1 MACAGKYGYYTGGIR
16 HMAFKQAVEY
26 KVDDRVTFTNSAGR
40 TITGTVTIVERTISG
55 GTWITVF
62 ETPGSVYK
70 LPADA
75 VKRA

>member
-1 MACAGKYGYYTGGIR
+1 MLKE
-16 HMAFKQAVEY
+16 FK
-26 KVDDRVTFTNSAGR
+26 KDDRVTFTNSAGR
-40 TITGTVTIVERTISG
+40 TIVGTVTIVERTLSG
-55 GTWITVF
+55 GTWVTVF

>member
-1 MACAGKYGYYTGGIR
+1 
-16 HMAFKQAVEY
+16 MAFKQAVEY